1 VAISAD
7 AFSTVTDAF
16 RDAVRQL
23 PGNECLRVPR
33 SPGRDYLPDGL
44 SMTYAETAREV
55 DRLRARYREA
65 GYGPGHRIAIL
76 TANHPVFVLHFLA
89 LNDLGVCVVPV
100 NPEYRFTEIEALMRT
115 SRAVLAVALPARV
128 DDFRQVVPHLPSPVP
143 VVSVDE
149 FGSPLPKAVRTAQG
163 PLGRTAEAGLL
174 YTSGTSGMPKG
185 CLLTNDAFLF
195 NGERYDNAG
204 GVMTMKYGEE
214 RLYNPL
220 PLYYANAF
228 SITNVAMIL
237 LAGCMIFP
245 DRFHPSTF
253 WREIVETDATVVH
266 HLGMIPPVLLKQE
279 PVPQERQHRLKFSG
293 GAGVDPEQHA
303 ELEERFGFPF
313 VEFFGMSEV
322 GICAADH
329 REPRKRDT
337 RSVGRPWPGVEFRL
351 VDENE
356 QEVPPGVSGQLCL
369 RRTGS
374 DPRLGLCGAYLDDP
388 ETTEE
393 VWRGGWFHTGDVLT
407 RDAEGR
413 YYFQDRI
420 KHMIR
425 RSGQNMS
432 AAEIE
437 SMLQAHPAVAEVA
450 VVPAP
455 DEVRQ
460 EEVLACIVLADGH
473 RPDAATAEAI
483 FEHSLG
489 RLAYFK
495 APGWLLFVTELPKT
509 STHKLQKSAL
519 FADLE
524 DPRTAP
530 GIFDFRDRKKRAL
543 NLAVT

>member
-1 VAISAD
+1 MVISAD
-7 AFSTVTDAF
+7 SFSTVTDAF
-16 RDAVRQL
+16 RDAARQR

-33 SPGRDYLPDGL
+33 SPGREYLRDGL
-44 SMTYAETAREV
+44 SMSYAEAASEV
-55 DRLRARYREA
+55 DRLADRYREA

-100 NPEYRFTEIEALMRT
+100 NPEYRFAEIEAMLRT
-115 SRAVLAVALPARV
+115 SKAVLAVALASRV
-128 DDFRQVVPHLPSPVP
+128 NDFLQVAPHLPQPIP
-143 VVSVDE
+143 VVSVDD
-149 FGSPLPKAVRTAQG
+149 FDQPLARAVRTAHG
-163 PLGRTAEAGLL
+163 PVGRTAEAGLM

-195 NGERYDNAG
+195 NGERYINAG
-204 GVMTMKYGEE
+204 GVMTMEYGQE

-237 LAGCMIFP
+237 IAGCMIFP
-245 DRFHPSTF
+245 DRFHPKTY
-253 WREIVETDATVVH
+253 WQEVVETDATVVH
-266 HLGMIPPVLLKQE
+266 HLGMIPPVLLKQDS
-279 PVPQERQHRLKFSG
+279 VPEERQHRIKFSG
-293 GAGVDPEQHA
+293 GAGVDPDQHA

-322 GICAADH
+322 GICAADNI
-329 REPRKRDT
+329 EPRKRDT
-337 RSVGRPWPGVEFRL
+337 RSVGRPWPGVEFKL

-356 QEVPPGVSGQLCL
+356 QEVPPGVLGQLCL
-369 RRTGS
+369 RRVGP
-374 DPRLGLCGAYLDDP
+374 DPRLGLCGTYLDDP
-388 ETTEE
+388 ETTEQ
-393 VWRGGWFHTGDVLT
+393 VWRGGWFHTGDALT

-437 SMLQAHPAVAEVA
+437 SVLQVHPAVSEVA
-450 VVPAP
+450 VLPVP
-455 DEVRQ
+455 DEIRQ
-460 EEVLACIVLADGH
+460 EEVLACVVVSNGH
-473 RPDAATAEAI
+473 EPGIHTAEAI
-483 FEHSLG
+483 VDHALD

-495 APGWLLFVTELPKT
+495 APGWLLFVDSLPKT

-519 FADLE
+519 FAELD

-530 GIFDFRDRKKRAL
+530 GILDFRDRKKRR
-543 NLAVT
+543 